1 MGTSG
6 GGEGEGE
13 GARWREAV
21 TDERCDNLKLV
32 DDLEG
37 DGIEVGEGRV
47 DDVVLDRVEHRG
59 DADLRRERER
69 VERSSHLCFGS
80 AKRIGSGI
88 GLGALAL
95 SICFGSAKSAR

>member
-1 MGTSG
+1 M
-6 GGEGEGE
+6 
-13 GARWREAV
+13 

-37 DGIEVGEGRV
+37 DGVEVGEGRV

-69 VERSSHLCFGS
+69 AGLSSRLCFGS
-80 AKRIGSGI
+80 AERIGSSI
-88 GLGALAL
+88 GWAQAL
-95 SICFGSAKSAR
+95 SICFGSAKSVR

>member
-37 DGIEVGEGRV
+37 DGIEVGEGHV
-47 DDVVLDRVEHRG
+47 DDVVLDRVEQRG

-69 VERSSHLCFGS
+69 AGRSSRSS
-80 AKRIGSGI
+80 A
-88 GLGALAL
+88 
-95 SICFGSAKSAR
+95 

>member
-1 MGTSG
+1 M
-6 GGEGEGE
+6 
-13 GARWREAV
+13 

-37 DGIEVGEGRV
+37 DGVEVGEGRV

-69 VERSSHLCFGS
+69 AGRSSRSS
-80 AKRIGSGI
+80 A
-88 GLGALAL
+88 
-95 SICFGSAKSAR
+95 